1 MIIISLETNRSAL
14 GPGGLFATQDV
25 GQTFAWLLKNTLKSF
40 QTTHFSI
47 MKITYKV
54 CGFQIR
60 PGLTAPANSTQEQ
73 TICCFHS
80 SLQNYSWSSLPL
92 RSLQKRLLATKKPK
106 KREKSSQ
113 NFQTSPEIVGF
124 KGHASP
130 SRTTLHKFPLHKRPG
145 RNTLPSER
153 NLKQEFD
160 TNRQRAELLEYGLW
174 IDKSVWPQYHL
185 TF

>member
-1 MIIISLETNRSAL
+1 MAFKKYPQIISNHSFLYYEDNLQSVWISNSSRTDCTSKFNPRANHLLFSQQSSELFLKLTSFKKSSEKTLGYQET
-14 GPGGLFATQDV
+14 
-25 GQTFAWLLKNTLKSF
+25 
-40 QTTHFSI
+40 
-47 MKITYKV
+47 
-54 CGFQIR
+54 
-60 PGLTAPANSTQEQ
+60 
-73 TICCFHS
+73 
-80 SLQNYSWSSLPL
+80 
-92 RSLQKRLLATKKPK
+92 K

-130 SRTTLHKFPLHKRPG
+130 SRMTLHKFPLHKRPG

>member
-80 SLQNYSWSSLPL
+80 SLQNYS
-92 RSLQKRLLATKKPK
+92 
-106 KREKSSQ
+106 
-113 NFQTSPEIVGF
+113 
-124 KGHASP
+124 
-130 SRTTLHKFPLHKRPG
+130 
-145 RNTLPSER
+145 
-153 NLKQEFD
+153 
-160 TNRQRAELLEYGLW
+160 
-174 IDKSVWPQYHL
+174 
-185 TF
+185 